1 MGLFDSMTTSALT
14 VDDKYFRMTP
24 GTKKDT
30 IKAQTIGASVSSTEL
45 LDLCDAGLALPVFA
59 NLDMLNMGMMKTLI
73 NSQSD
78 FFGTDLPEFKRYQ
91 VQEALAWAL
100 SMVHTGRTK
109 ESEDGEVCTP
119 DNIGNVGIPAPSHN
133 IMQVLLGKKGAVKY
147 SGKVEIDSKPL
158 INRYGRPTELA
169 TTMLQEMSRHA
180 IAADSTTS
188 DQDVLDTAAAKAS
201 IADRIVAGAQHLVG
215 RQSQGT
221 QVTPGL
227 AIDTEM
233 TTTLAV
239 ADALSSA
246 KMAAGDLD
254 GTIKARLQSEGFTD
268 EQQKQLIARIELETK
283 QVRYTPNLLSVEG
296 ESSDAVIRAL
306 IALNEVWT
314 TPSPDYD
321 KFISRMVLIRTLLQ
335 PKKGTGG
342 EDEIAKAVRT
352 DRQSRVKEAAAL
364 HKGRAEK
371 EQKNPQLQEART
383 KLEKVDEELKGLK
396 TKYDEVVATGDSEG
410 KAAAKQAVEEKETEQ
425 SKLVAEEEGIQKD
438 IDGEDGGSLARD
450 KLREAAQGIKNIA
463 GAAIDAASATAKTLA
478 ERMADLARGSAN
490 TADPEETVANIA
502 KSCDLPPI
510 IISQLLKLRDFQ
522 VGLACQG
529 EVNLQLGGQGVDPQC
544 ALDAV
549 IANSNYWL
557 TSGLFVKSGAVGDM
571 PRFCT
576 KMANKLYSYSH
587 ENCDG
592 CEGYYTVSN
601 IRKALAN
608 TISVFAREQKEKD
621 NKTPEQRQKEEEAAK
636 AKLQEEVKER
646 VAAAAQEAPKGGGR
660 RPKKRRTRRR
670 KKPSSRRRGKK
681 KRRSRRHARKGG
693 AVCPV
698 PNPLPVSTAFQ

>member
-14 VDDKYFRMTP
+14 VDNKYFRMTP

-30 IKAQTIGASVSSTEL
+30 IEAQTIGASVSSTEL

-109 ESEDGEVCTP
+109 ESEDAEVCTP
-119 DNIGNVGIPAPSHN
+119 DNIGNVGIPSPSHN

-147 SGKVEIDSKPL
+147 TSDNVKIDSKPL

-180 IAADSTTS
+180 IAADSSAS

-201 IADRIVAGAQHLVG
+201 ITNRIVDGAQHLLG
-215 RQSQGT
+215 RQT

-239 ADALSSA
+239 ATALSSA
-246 KMAAGDLD
+246 KIAAGNLD
-254 GTIKARLQSEGFTD
+254 DTIKARLQSEGFTD

-335 PKKGTGG
+335 PKKDAGR

-364 HKGRAEK
+364 HKKRAAAE
-371 EQKNPQLQEART
+371 ESNPALKEAREAL
-383 KLEKVDEELKGLK
+383 KKVDEEIKNLK
-396 TKYDEVVATGDSEG
+396 TKYDDV
-410 KAAAKQAVEEKETEQ
+410 AAAGDGDAKNAAKKAVEEKEQEQ
-425 SKLVAEEEGIQKD
+425 KELVTKEEDIQKG
-438 IDGEDGGSLARD
+438 IDGEDGGGLARD

-490 TADPEETVANIA
+490 SADPEETVANIA

-587 ENCDG
+587 ESCEG

-646 VAAAAQEAPKGGGR
+646 VAAAAAQEAPKGGGR

-670 KKPSSRRRGKK
+670 KKPCSRRRGKK